1 MDAENPQPMRKVNA
15 MTEAPRR
22 SVEAAPATG
31 DGESIHGE
39 RIRLRAVLL
48 GSLLALLICLLTPFN
63 NAYLKGTPLGGGQF
77 PLAPFYLLVW
87 MMILTAGLRWVF
99 KGRRF
104 LTGRELLVMWSLMV
118 LLSGISWTGLARTFF
133 INLTAPY
140 HFATVENRWGD
151 LLQPLLPKGWYPAS
165 REAVD
170 GFYNGISGA
179 RQMDW
184 FEVGRRIPWG
194 AWAGPLLEWTG
205 FILLCYFLMIC
216 IVSLLSRQGLY
227 NERMNFPLLR
237 VPIMMQEALD
247 EDRLGA
253 FLTHR
258 YLLAGLIV
266 PVCLHLIN
274 GLSFYNPSIPSI
286 PTLILAGKFFPK
298 AGLFSGFY
306 KLKIYIYPAFIGFA
320 FLTAKQVSFSLW
332 FFFLAGALLIGLLN
346 VLGINIPAAALGVT
360 FGATLSRP
368 EETQAIGAYMVFF
381 LFLAWL
387 ARFHFLD
394 IFLKAFGRRK
404 DQDPKAEWITSPP
417 AFWGVVAGSIGLVAW
432 CHHYGL
438 PIGAAVLVLIAF
450 FMFTLVA
457 VRVICQG
464 GITYFTLTAAPLD
477 TVTALFG
484 SRLLTPVGLVV
495 AAVTQKV
502 LFLDLREALMPALL
516 HARKVTDGGRNN
528 HTVAIAIAIALVAGV
543 AVSFVAMLSVAY
555 KFGVR
560 ELEMDW
566 ATRTT
571 VAVYENIFSL
581 LESPAE
587 PNRWVLIFIACGAAV
602 MLALVVCYHRFY
614 WWPIHPIGYLTAYSS
629 AMWTLWFSFFLGWA
643 CNALCMRYGGTALFK
658 NLRFFFIGM
667 IIGDFLM
674 AGSWAIYGLFSYAS
688 YAVLPD

>member
-1 MDAENPQPMRKVNA
+1 MDARNPPSQRKADA
-15 MTEAPRR
+15 MTEAAPGP
-22 SVEAAPATG
+22 AAPAPASG
-31 DGESIHGE
+31 DGESIAGE

-48 GSLLALLICLLTPFN
+48 GTLLALLICLLTPFN

-87 MMILTAGLRWVF
+87 MMLFTAGLQRVF
-99 KGRRF
+99 KGRR
-104 LTGRELLVMWSLMV
+104 LLSGRELLVMWALMV
-118 LLSGISWTGLARTFF
+118 LLSGIAWTGLARTFF

-140 HFATVENRWGD
+140 HFATVENHWED
-151 LLQPLLPKGWYPAS
+151 LLQPLLPKGWYPTS

-170 GFYNGISGA
+170 GFYNGISGG

-184 FEVGRRIPWG
+184 LEVVRRIPWG
-194 AWAGPLLEWTG
+194 TWAGPLLEWTG
-205 FILLCYFLMIC
+205 FILLCYFLMIS

-237 VPIMMQEALD
+237 VPIMMQEAFD

-258 YLLAGLIV
+258 FLIAGLMV

-298 AGLFSGFY
+298 TGLFSGFY

-332 FFFLAGALLIGLLN
+332 FFFLAGALLVGLLN

-360 FGATLSRP
+360 FGGTLSRP
-368 EETQAIGAYMVFF
+368 EETQAIGAYLVFF

-394 IFLKAFGRRK
+394 ILLKAFGRRK
-404 DQDPKAEWITSPP
+404 ETDPKAEWITSAP
-417 AFWGVVAGSIGLVAW
+417 AFWGVVAGGIGLVAW

-438 PIGAAVLVLIAF
+438 PVGAAVLVLIAF
-450 FMFTLVA
+450 FLFTLVA

-477 TVTALFG
+477 AVTAFFG
-484 SRLLTPVGLVV
+484 SRFLTQAGLVV

-502 LFLDLREALMPALL
+502 LFMDLRESLMPALL
-516 HARKVTDGGRNN
+516 HARKVTDGARNN
-528 HTVAIAIAIALVAGV
+528 HMVVGAIALALVAGV
-543 AVSFVAMLSVAY
+543 AASFVAMLAVAH
-555 KFGVR
+555 KFGLR
-560 ELEMDW
+560 ELDMDW

-571 VAVYENIFSL
+571 VAVYENVFSL

-587 PNRWVLIFIACGAAV
+587 PSRWVLIFTACGAAV
-602 MLALVVCYHRFY
+602 MLALVVCYHRFF

-629 AMWTLWFSFFLGWA
+629 AMWTLWFSFFLGWV
-643 CNALCMRYGGTALFK
+643 CNALCMRYGGTALFR

-667 IIGDFLM
+667 IIGDFFM
-674 AGSWAIYGLFSYAS
+674 AGNWAIYGLFSYAS
-688 YAVLPD
+688 YSVLPD